1 MPFIVGLTGG
11 IGSGKSTLA
20 SCFRE
25 HGAIVIDADGI
36 ARELTEPGSPV
47 LDELVESFGAD
58 ILDASGLLRRSVLA
72 ERAFS
77 SDENTK
83 ALNEIMHARIRE
95 EAERRISQFAKD
107 AIVVYDMPLLVETGS
122 EAMCDFVVVVEAPV
136 EIRVSRLLEHR
147 NLAEADI
154 RQRIGQQASDQAR
167 AEIADL
173 VVRNDS
179 DVAELRAQ
187 CESAWN
193 RICLAAETP

>member
-11 IGSGKSTLA
+11 IGSGKSTMA
-20 SCFRE
+20 SCFHE
-25 HGAIVIDADGI
+25 HGAMVIDADGI

-47 LDELVESFGAD
+47 LVELAESFGAD
-58 ILDASGLLRRSVLA
+58 IVDSAGILRRSILA

-77 SDENTK
+77 SDENTEI
-83 ALNEIMHARIRE
+83 LNGIMHARIRE
-95 EAERRISQFAKD
+95 EAERQISQFAND

-147 NLAEADI
+147 SLTESDI

-167 AEIADL
+167 ADIADL
-173 VVRNDS
+173 VVKNDS
-179 DVAELRAQ
+179 GVAELRAQ
-187 CESAWN
+187 CETAWK
-193 RICLAAETP
+193 RICLAAGAC

>member
-77 SDENTK
+77 SDENTEI
-83 ALNEIMHARIRE
+83 LNRIMHSRIRE
-95 EAERRISQFAKD
+95 EAERRISQFAND

-154 RQRIGQQASDQAR
+154 RQRVGQQASDQAR

-193 RICLAAETP
+193 RICLAAGTP